1 MRDGF
6 KIKVQLSFLA
16 LIHKKST
23 SGCEISEGKVRD
35 GFQIEVQLSFHA
47 LIHS

>member
-6 KIKVQLSFLA
+6 QIKGQLSFHA
-16 LIHKKST
+16 LIHWKST

-35 GFQIEVQLSFHA
+35 GFKKEIQSISKK
-47 LIHS
+47 